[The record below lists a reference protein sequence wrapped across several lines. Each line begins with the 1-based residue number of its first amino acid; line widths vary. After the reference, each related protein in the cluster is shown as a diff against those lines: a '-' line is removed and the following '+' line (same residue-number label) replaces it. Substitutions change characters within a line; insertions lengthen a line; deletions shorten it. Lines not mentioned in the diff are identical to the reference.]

1 MRTPPD
7 VPILAG
13 DTIDLT
19 IALDPQRAAHA
30 GATTAA
36 RAIRSALPTHA
47 TRPAPP
53 MRLSALALAPRTACL
68 MRIESGGAVLL
79 DSSALNARLRARP
92 LPPWLI
98 VALALEAR
106 EAFVDEHA
114 RLHRWTPFDAVEA
127 GGLLRPEALAALP
140 SALAEAAVAL
150 VAGSVR
156 RPLTETETRQ
166 EHAARRGHSPSHTRR
181 VLLRGEALGVRVS
194 PDGGAVR
201 CGRLGR
207 GRFRHAELEEAIDI
221 PLASTVARPAATEI
235 GGDATFV
242 VVNDVEAA
250 VYDLGVLGAL
260 LGAPAARLALAHWCE
275 AHDTRSGRDAPGD
288 VGAARRTLA
297 ALAVAAFERPVP
309 VTPGWYPQPLY
320 TGDEA
325 GRAPAGTGTRP
336 AAARPSAG
344 APPVPLAAPCAPVS
358 PFRLGVFVACRTAA
372 GALCELALLPF
383 AYGLDGQVVQAPVPE
398 ALTARA
404 PAFDERAAEA
414 LLAQA
419 HWVVAHGAGAVRPV
433 LERALPAARAAR
445 WACLRHEPPW
455 REHGVADPTLARLAA
470 ACGAGGPERHGAL
483 GEASSGVAL
492 LARRLPGCAVAV
504 LAALLARS
512 AEESLRLW
520 TPEAPPEASAL
531 LRARG
536 YRPVAGDARDLAR
549 AWWVDVAPEHRD
561 TECEWL
567 REEVYRPFEDPRF
580 RNVGPLIPGPLT
592 FRRISARTRWRAD
605 PHDCD

>member
-1 MRTPPD
+1 MRTPHD

-19 IALDPQRAAHA
+19 IDLDPQRAAHA
-30 GATTAA
+30 RATTAA
-36 RAIRSALPTHA
+36 RAIRPALPTHA
-47 TRPAPP
+47 TGRSPP

-79 DSSALNARLRARP
+79 DSSALNARLGARP

-98 VALALEAR
+98 DALALEVR

-114 RLHRWTPFDAVEA
+114 RLHLWTPFDGVEA
-127 GGLLRPEALAALP
+127 GGLLRAEALP
-140 SALAEAAVAL
+140 PALAEAAVAL

-156 RPLTETETRQ
+156 RPLTDAEARE
-166 EHAARRGHSPSHTRR
+166 EHAARRGPSPSSARR

-194 PDGGAVR
+194 PDAGAVR
-201 CGRLGR
+201 CGRLGP
-207 GRFRHAELEEAIDI
+207 GRSPHAELEAAIDI
-221 PLASTVARPAATEI
+221 PLASTVARSAAAETAR
-235 GGDATFV
+235 DATFV

-260 LGAPAARLALAHWCE
+260 LGTPAARGALARWCE
-275 AHDTRSGRDAPGD
+275 AHDARSGQDAPGD
-288 VGAARRTLA
+288 VDAARRTLA

-309 VTPGWYPQPLY
+309 VTPGCYPRPLY
-320 TGDEA
+320 AADEA
-325 GRAPAGTGTRP
+325 GRGPAETGTRP
-336 AAARPSAG
+336 AAARRRPG
-344 APPVPLAAPCAPVS
+344 AAPVPLAAPCAPA
-358 PFRLGVFVACRTAA
+358 PPLRLGLFVACRTAA

-414 LLAQA
+414 LLARA

-445 WACLRHEPPW
+445 WACLRREAPW

-483 GEASSGVAL
+483 GDASSGVAL
-492 LARRLPGCAVAV
+492 LARRLPGGADSV
-504 LAALLARS
+504 LAALLAR
-512 AEESLRLW
+512 AAQETLRLW

-536 YRPVAGDARDLAR
+536 YRPVAGDARDR
-549 AWWVDVAPEHRD
+549 AGTWWVDVAPEHRG

-567 REEVYRPFEDPRF
+567 REEIYRPFEDPRF
-580 RNVGPLIPGPLT
+580 RDVGPLIPDPLT

-605 PHDCD
+605 PNDCD